1 MKIKSLL
8 ILVLS
13 CLSLAAFAQEGGV
26 RGTVVSRNG
35 RAPLDQVKVSIVPG
49 GVVATSD
56 AQGNFVIEN
65 LDKGEYTLLFEAPEF
80 EPLRLTVRVD
90 QLVRDLNKVILAP
103 DMTQQV
109 LDDSIFA
116 EFDTETADDAQSLPS
131 SLSASKDVFN
141 NIASYKF
148 SEMRFNVRG
157 YDSQYSD
164 VYLNG
169 IRFNDAMT
177 GDRKSTRL
185 NSSHSH

>member
-65 LDKGEYTLLFEAPEF
+65 LDKGE
-80 EPLRLTVRVD
+80 
-90 QLVRDLNKVILAP
+90 
-103 DMTQQV
+103 
-109 LDDSIFA
+109 
-116 EFDTETADDAQSLPS
+116 
-131 SLSASKDVFN
+131 
-141 NIASYKF
+141 
-148 SEMRFNVRG
+148 
-157 YDSQYSD
+157 
-164 VYLNG
+164 
-169 IRFNDAMT
+169 
-177 GDRKSTRL
+177 
-185 NSSHSH
+185 

>member
-116 EFDTETADDAQSLPS
+116 ER
-131 SLSASKDVFN
+131 
-141 NIASYKF
+141 
-148 SEMRFNVRG
+148 SEERRVGKECRSRWSP
-157 YDSQYSD
+157 Y
-164 VYLNG
+164 
-169 IRFNDAMT
+169 
-177 GDRKSTRL
+177 
-185 NSSHSH
+185 H

>member
-65 LDKGEYTLLFEAPEF
+65 LDKGEYTLLSRHRSSSRCGLPC
-80 EPLRLTVRVD
+80 V
-90 QLVRDLNKVILAP
+90 
-103 DMTQQV
+103 
-109 LDDSIFA
+109 SI
-116 EFDTETADDAQSLPS
+116 SW
-131 SLSASKDVFN
+131 SA
-141 NIASYKF
+141 
-148 SEMRFNVRG
+148 
-157 YDSQYSD
+157 
-164 VYLNG
+164 
-169 IRFNDAMT
+169 T
-177 GDRKSTRL
+177 
-185 NSSHSH
+185 